1 MNSENNFYNHHCIF
15 ANEYYITALHNYLF
29 FQSKINVASLG
40 VRAIQKRLLSSGFSK
55 TVDIQV
61 SVNDFLT

>member
-1 MNSENNFYNHHCIF
+1 MKIIFITIIVFLRMNIILLHCIIIF
-15 ANEYYITALHNYLF
+15 F

-40 VRAIQKRLLSSGFSK
+40 VRAIQKCLLSSGFSK